1 MQLDFLSNVPEV
13 SRRGERRPATRVAVA
28 TTRKRRASG
37 VSPRRPTG
45 ARASHTAAPAFVPW
59 LVGALAAVAFVYAPS
74 FEVPYLF
81 DDHGALEGNPYLERP
96 AGLGWLGHVPENSA
110 LIARLFLSWTFG
122 VNALLLGHG
131 PGSYHVGNLL
141 VHLTNVVLVASIA
154 RRGLAYTRLAPRLH
168 AGIAVA
174 IALVWGL
181 HPLNV
186 QAVAYLMQRSES
198 LAACFELLALLAW
211 LRADE
216 APGWRALSLAAPFLA
231 VATKE
236 HGWIAPLLPLVWAWV
251 FLGRGPLQELR
262 RNAPFYAAGLAS
274 WALLVGLTLRG
285 GRLLHVGA
293 EEQIDAWSYFVTQP
307 EVLTHYV
314 RLFLVPV
321 GQSFDYDW
329 PVATLRAA
337 WPWLALWAALF
348 GATGFAV
355 WRRHPAGFPAA
366 ALFLSLATTSSFL
379 ALPDLAFE
387 HRFYLA
393 GACTAA
399 LALVPLARL
408 LERAPLVLFAGAA
421 CAAAVLGVLT
431 YQRSTLFQDELA
443 VWSEAVERNPEQRR
457 ALSNVAGLL
466 LARGDAEGG
475 LTHLRRVEALGIPS
489 RMQTRV
495 HYQTG
500 NALLD
505 LGRNAEAR
513 ASYERALETAQ
524 GDPGS
529 IHANLGHAWLRDGRF
544 AEARASFERALL
556 TQPERADLYMDLAY
570 ACAQLGD
577 SEAFVRAYERGI
589 KLGARPQP
597 VLLNLMTVMQ
607 GGASRR

>member
-1 MQLDFLSNVPEV
+1 LD
-13 SRRGERRPATRVAVA
+13 ERPRAVAAGRAATRYTVAVA
-28 TTRKRRASG
+28 TRRRARERKASG
-37 VSPRRPTG
+37 ASPRRRPPE
-45 ARASHTAAPAFVPW
+45 ARAAHAFVPW
-59 LVGALAAVAFVYAPS
+59 LVGALAAVALAYAPS

-96 AGLGWLGHVPENSA
+96 AELGWLGHVPENSA
-110 LIARLFLSWTFG
+110 LIARLFLSWTYG

-141 VHLTNVVLVASIA
+141 VHLANVVLVAVLA
-154 RRGLAYTRLAPRLH
+154 RRALAYTRLAPRLH
-168 AGIAVA
+168 AGVAVA

-198 LAACFELLALLAW
+198 LAAGFELLALLAW

-216 APGWRALSLAAPFLA
+216 APGRRGWRALSLAAPFLA

-251 FLGRGPLQELR
+251 FLGRGPLLELR
-262 RNAPFYAAGLAS
+262 RNAPFYAAGLAA
-274 WALLVGLTLRG
+274 WALLLGLTLHG

-329 PVATLRAA
+329 PVATLATA

-348 GATGFAV
+348 GATVFAV
-355 WRRHPAGFPAA
+355 WKRHPAGFPAA

-399 LALVPLARL
+399 LVLAPLARL
-408 LERAPLVLFAGAA
+408 LERAPLALFAGAA
-421 CAAAVLGVLT
+421 CAAAALGVLT

-443 VWSEAVERNPEQRR
+443 VWSEAVARNPAQRR

-466 LARGDAEGG
+466 LARGDAEGA
-475 LTHLRRVEALGIPS
+475 LAHLRRVEALGIPS

-495 HYQTG
+495 HYQKG

-513 ASYERALETAQ
+513 ASYEQALETAQ

-544 AEARASFERALL
+544 AEARASFERALA
-556 TQPERADLYMDLAY
+556 TQPDRAELYLDLAY

-577 SEAFVRAYERGI
+577 SEGFVRAYERGV

-597 VLLNLMTVMQ
+597 VLSNLMTVLR
-607 GGASRR
+607 GEAPRP